1 MKNAQQVYV
10 VTLHASSQ
18 PKIRLW
24 SGTSLHALRH
34 CSLSQLGHALM
45 DMQRQLETLQR
56 AVATPATG
64 GSYSLNRSR

>member
-10 VTLHASSQ
+10 LTLQASSRL
-18 PKIRLW
+18 KIRLW

-34 CSLSQLGHALM
+34 CSVRQLGHALM
-45 DMQRQLETLQR
+45 EMQQQLEALQR
-56 AVATPATG
+56 AVAAPATG